1 MFAKLRGA
9 VGNLWSKYKQL
20 SVPVKASLWFIGC
33 SVVQKGMAF
42 FTTPIFTRLMST
54 EQYGQF
60 TLYTSWFNIISIFVT
75 LNLQY
80 GTFNTAQVKFSN
92 DRKAYTSSVQGLVTV
107 ISLLALGIFAIF
119 GNLFESI
126 MELPVV
132 LLLLMLLHIWG
143 QFAINLW
150 MSGKRFD
157 YGYKSMIALTLFQ
170 TAAGMGV
177 GLLFVA
183 NSTERGYARIL
194 ATILVEV
201 AFGVGLFIYNMVR
214 GKKFFVKEYWKFGL
228 GFNVPLIPY
237 YLSQVVFS
245 QSDRIMISK
254 IEGNDKAGIYGLA
267 HNNAFLLSF
276 IISAIRNA
284 FIPKFFQ
291 NIKAN
296 DSNAAKRDISKLI
309 LVVAALLFLFIFV
322 APELLWIMGG
332 EAYMEAIW
340 IIPPLVA
347 GLLFEY
353 FTDFSVN
360 ILFFHE
366 KKWMLVL
373 STIGCAVVNI
383 ILNYFGILLFG
394 YQATAYAT
402 LVSYIL
408 FWLLLDYSARK
419 ICKKQGMDADGFL
432 CSKQQLAIG
441 GGFLVLS
448 VGCLLLYRSIYLRYG
463 VFLAA
468 LVVLFLLRKKLL
480 PIIKDMLPFGK

>member
-1 MFAKLRGA
+1 M
-9 VGNLWSKYKQL
+9 
-20 SVPVKASLWFIGC
+20 
-33 SVVQKGMAF
+33 
-42 FTTPIFTRLMST
+42 
-54 EQYGQF
+54 
-60 TLYTSWFNIISIFVT
+60 
-75 LNLQY
+75 
-80 GTFNTAQVKFSN
+80 
-92 DRKAYTSSVQGLVTV
+92 TV
-107 ISLLALGIFAIF
+107 IVF
-119 GNLFESI
+119 
-126 MELPVV
+126 
-132 LLLLMLLHIWG
+132 LLLMLLHIWG

-183 NSTERGYARIL
+183 NSAERGYARIL

-201 AFGVGLFIYNMVR
+201 AFGLGLFIYNMVQ
-214 GKKFFVKEYWKFGL
+214 GKKFFVKKYWKFGL

-237 YLSQVVFS
+237 YLSQVVFN

-254 IEGNDKAGIYGLA
+254 MEGNDKAGIYGLA

-291 NIKAN
+291 NIKTN
-296 DSNAAKRDISKLI
+296 DSEAAKRDISKLI
-309 LVVAALLFLFIFV
+309 LMVAALLFLFIFV

-332 EAYMEAIW
+332 DAYMEAIW

-360 ILFFHE
+360 ILFFYE

-383 ILNYFGILLFG
+383 ALNYFGILLFG

-402 LVSYIL
+402 LIAYIL
-408 FWLLLDYSARK
+408 FWLLLDYSARN
-419 ICKKQGMDADGFL
+419 ICKKYGLEADGFL
-432 CSKQQLAIG
+432 CSKLQLIVG
-441 GGFLVLS
+441 FGFLALAGS
-448 VGCLLLYRSIYLRYG
+448 CLLLYHNIYLRYG
-463 VFLAA
+463 LLLFAVF
-468 LVVLFLLRKKLL
+468 VLFLLRKKLIPIVKSIL
-480 PIIKDMLPFGK
+480 PLGK

>member
-1 MFAKLRGA
+1 MFTKLRGA
-9 VGNLWSKYKQL
+9 VGSFWNKYNQL

-54 EQYGQF
+54 EHYGQF
-60 TLYTSWFNIISIFVT
+60 TLYTSWFNIITIFVT

-80 GTFNTAQVKFSN
+80 GTFNTAQVKFSD
-92 DRKAYTSSVQGLVTV
+92 DRKAYTSSIQGLVTV
-107 ISLLALGIFAIF
+107 ISLLALCLFALC

-126 MELPVV
+126 IELPII

-170 TAAGMGV
+170 TAVGMGV

-183 NSTERGYARIL
+183 NSAERGYARIL

-201 AFGVGLFIYNMVR
+201 TFGLGLFIYNLIR

-237 YLSQVVFS
+237 YLSQVVFN

-254 IEGNDKAGIYGLA
+254 MEGNDKAGIYGLA

-284 FIPKFFQ
+284 YIPKFFQ
-291 NIKAN
+291 NIKINNSTAT
-296 DSNAAKRDISKLI
+296 KRDISKLI
-309 LVVAALLFLFIFV
+309 LVVAALLLLFIFV

-360 ILFFHE
+360 ILFFYE
-366 KKWMLVL
+366 KKWLLVL
-373 STIGCAVVNI
+373 STVGCAVANI

-402 LVSYIL
+402 LVAYIL
-408 FWLLLDYSARK
+408 FWLLLDCSARK
-419 ICKKQGMDADGFL
+419 ICKRHGMDADGFL
-432 CSKQQLAIG
+432 CSKLQLAIG
-441 GGFLVLS
+441 SGFLALS
-448 VGCLLLYRSIYLRYG
+448 AGCLLLYHSVYLRYG

-468 LVVLFLLRKKLL
+468 MVVLFLLRKKLM
-480 PIIKDMLPFGK
+480 PFIKDMLPFGK